1 MKNYSLN
8 PKALLSTLWIVVL
21 FNILFRDIH
30 ELLNPNYFVNL
41 EQLNVS
47 QGQLILYA
55 LILEIPIL
63 MVLLSRVLPLKVNQW
78 ANGIAAALMTGG
90 MLMTIVG
97 GDSDDIFFGAANT
110 LVLIYILYV
119 AIKLP
124 SKLGY

>member
-90 MLMTIVG
+90 MLMTMIG

-110 LVLIYILYV
+110 LVLIYTLCV

-124 SKLGY
+124 SRLGY